1 MWCSYPMLVSN
12 NSNGLPKH
20 INGNVKYMINYQQ
33 HIDDLV
39 SWYVNGV
46 LSNTNVLTEQSAL
59 THYRQPRNTLLMP
72 IVRKH
77 NYRIIR
83 ELVSEARLGISLS
96 FNIPHR
102 SEERRV

>member
-1 MWCSYPMLVSN
+1 
-12 NSNGLPKH
+12 
-20 INGNVKYMINYQQ
+20 MINYQQ

-46 LSNTNVLTEQSAL
+46 LSNIIVLPEQCAL
-59 THYRQPRNTLLMP
+59 TYYRQLCNTLLMP

-83 ELVSEARLGISLS
+83 EPISEARLGIL
-96 FNIPHR
+96 
-102 SEERRV
+102 VV